1 MEFKIISLGEVSK
14 FNQFNYNKS
23 LNWDYINYLDTG
35 NLTNN
40 YIDEIKF
47 IDIKNEKIPSRAKR
61 IVKDNS
67 ILYSTVRPNQ
77 NHHGLIENNKIKN
90 LIASTGFA
98 VINPDTN
105 IVNSRYLYYHLIQSI
120 YTNKLQSIAETS
132 TSTYPSITMDDLK
145 ELKIKLPTLKYQ
157 ENIVKILTAFDEKI
171 LINDKIISNL
181 ETQAQVIFKSWFIDF
196 EQFEDEEF
204 VESEIGMIPKGWE
217 VVELLDL
224 IDFIG
229 GSQPP
234 KSEHIYEYKEGYV
247 RFIQNRDYNL
257 SNNHITYIKE
267 SRKNKYAKDKDIL
280 MDKYGEAGKV
290 RYGIIGAYNVA
301 LAKIKPFNIE
311 HREYIRRFL
320 EQKSIQN
327 YIFNSSIA
335 STRPSVSKNTLTNLK
350 MVLPDKKNLKIFS
363 NISNNFID
371 MILNLRSQNKI
382 LSEIRDTI
390 LPKLMSGEIRLTLED
405 ETENDN

>member
-1 MEFKIISLGEVSK
+1 
-14 FNQFNYNKS
+14 
-23 LNWDYINYLDTG
+23 
-35 NLTNN
+35 
-40 YIDEIKF
+40 
-47 IDIKNEKIPSRAKR
+47 
-61 IVKDNS
+61 
-67 ILYSTVRPNQ
+67 
-77 NHHGLIENNKIKN
+77 
-90 LIASTGFA
+90 
-98 VINPDTN
+98 
-105 IVNSRYLYYHLIQSI
+105 
-120 YTNKLQSIAETS
+120 
-132 TSTYPSITMDDLK
+132 
-145 ELKIKLPTLKYQ
+145 
-157 ENIVKILTAFDEKI
+157 
-171 LINDKIISNL
+171 
-181 ETQAQVIFKSWFIDF
+181 
-196 EQFEDEEF
+196 
-204 VESEIGMIPKGWE
+204 
-217 VVELLDL
+217 
-224 IDFIG
+224 
-229 GSQPP
+229 
-234 KSEHIYEYKEGYV
+234 
-247 RFIQNRDYNL
+247 
-257 SNNHITYIKE
+257 
-267 SRKNKYAKDKDIL
+267 

-320 EQKSIQN
+320 EQKSIQS